1 MSDVASKTIF
11 MGAGAIGSYLGASLS
26 HDGHEVTLVE
36 PWAEHVEAIRADG
49 LRAEGP
55 HDPFT
60 ARPAAVNLN
69 EASSL
74 PADFDIA
81 FVAVKARDTAW
92 ATHFIRRFI
101 GPDGYVVAAQNCWT
115 DPTVASI
122 VGAENAVGLVMSR
135 ISVSLEGPGFV
146 RRGAGKG
153 EASGHVVF
161 RAGEHDGRI
170 TPRTE
175 SLAAM
180 MSCIDGAVATDNLWG
195 ERWSKLSQNSMG
207 NPVAAMSGLGSS
219 ETAAMPRARMLSIR
233 LASESAQVGLALGYD
248 IPKFGGVEAARWA
261 DATRGDIFE
270 ELDAM
275 LAKGAGSGS
284 DWRASMAQDVGKG
297 RRSEVDYMNGHVV
310 AMGREAGVP
319 TPVSA
324 AVVDVM
330 HEIDDGVREPS
341 PANIDRA
348 LSMAGL

>member
-1 MSDVASKTIF
+1 

-26 HDGHEVTLVE
+26 HDGHDVTLVE
-36 PWAEHVEAIRADG
+36 PWAEHVEAIRTDG

-81 FVAVKARDTAW
+81 FVAVKARDTVW
-92 ATHFIRRFI
+92 ATHFITRFI
-101 GPDGYVVAAQNCWT
+101 DPDGYVVAAQNCWT

-122 VGAENAVGLVMSR
+122 AGAENAVGLIMSR

-146 RRGAGKG
+146 RRGAGSGKTT
-153 EASGHVVF
+153 GHVVF

-207 NPVAAMSGLGSS
+207 NPVSAMSGLGSS
-219 ETAAMPRARMLSIR
+219 ETAAMQRARMLSIR

-248 IPKFGGVEAARWA
+248 IPGFGGVEATTWA
-261 DATRGDIFE
+261 DATRGDVFE

-275 LAKGAGSGS
+275 LAKGAGSGGS
-284 DWRASMAQDVGKG
+284 WRASMAQDVGKG

-324 AVVDVM
+324 AVVAVM

-341 PANIDRA
+341 PANIERA
-348 LSMAGL
+348 LSMASL